1 MSRFIYEAVIID
13 IIGSL
18 INGTICRIVS
28 YAVSALLIST
38 TRYPFAFL

>member
-1 MSRFIYEAVIID
+1 MSRFIYEVAIID